1 MKYFFLKPTK
11 IYTKY
16 VLYKLFNTTSSL
28 HFFFFLL
35 YPDHPI
41 TGISLQ
47 ICVLFQDTCIL
58 LQEMSNFPMPS
69 LYQFLTILHAQ

>member
-1 MKYFFLKPTK
+1 MFYTNFLIQPPVF
-11 IYTKY
+11 I
-16 VLYKLFNTTSSL
+16 
-28 HFFFFLL
+28 FFFFLL